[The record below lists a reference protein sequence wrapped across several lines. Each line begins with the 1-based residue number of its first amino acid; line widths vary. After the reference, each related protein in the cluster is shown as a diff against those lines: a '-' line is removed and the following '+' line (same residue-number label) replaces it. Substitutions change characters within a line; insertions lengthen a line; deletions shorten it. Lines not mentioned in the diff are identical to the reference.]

1 MKIEDKGAIGL
12 IVDEVCEVVTLAV
25 DEIEQTSDSY
35 NGKEIFINGIGKNG
49 DELIS
54 LFEINAIIEEKDN
67 N

>member
-1 MKIEDKGAIGL
+1 MLEVMQFIFSSVWVYLGTL
-12 IVDEVCEVVTLAV
+12 LLVIVIST
-25 DEIEQTSDSY
+25 
-35 NGKEIFINGIGKNG
+35 GINGIGKNG